1 MEMKL
6 YELAGSYRQLAER
19 LADMDLDATT
29 VADTIEASGLSDDIA
44 QKATGVEMIARSFEM
59 HVPAIDGEIAR
70 LQTLRSSRVK
80 KAQGLRDYLVFNMQ
94 AAGISKIE
102 SPLFNIRLQD
112 NPPSVDIYE
121 LGLVPSE
128 YMKTHIAPPPAP
140 DKTAIKAAIK
150 AGIDIPGC
158 KLTQSVRLIV
168 K

>member
-1 MEMKL
+1 MEIKL
-6 YELAGSYRQLAER
+6 YELSWSYRQLAER

-128 YMKTHIAPPPAP
+128 YMKTPTAPPPAP

-150 AGIDIPGC
+150 AGAEIPGC
-158 KLTQSVRLIV
+158 KLTQSVRLVV